1 MSNVEIADI
10 RNGLAAN
17 LKTLGQSRQVMAYP
31 TDNQTPPSLIVV
43 GFDKITRTG
52 FGQPSRLAGSY
63 EIPFVIQGI
72 AGKPTNRSA
81 HVVLDKW
88 LSPLASLNVWAA
100 IESDTTL
107 GGKVSSLSVTECDG
121 YQEILLP
128 GGVTMLGSTWH
139 VQIEL

>member
-1 MSNVEIADI
+1 MSVEIADI
-10 RNGLAAN
+10 RAGLATN
-17 LKTLGQSRQVMAYP
+17 LKTLAQSRQVMAYP

-43 GFDKITRTG
+43 GFDEIVRTG
-52 FGQPSRLAGSY
+52 FGNPGSGRGSY

-88 LSPLASLNVWAA
+88 LSPLATLNVWGA
-100 IESDTTL
+100 IESDRTL
-107 GGKVSSLSVTECDG
+107 GGKVSNLSVTRCDG
-121 YQEILLP
+121 YQEIMLP